1 MKHKTMSDTISL
13 RIRSIGKNLR
23 LARTRRRKNLQE
35 AAEMIGISVSSLR
48 RMEAGDPS
56 VKFGSYITA
65 LEVFQLMD
73 SLRFAE
79 PGDDIIGM
87 ALEKQR
93 MPERIRREQDTKLD
107 F

>member
-1 MKHKTMSDTISL
+1 MSDNISS

-23 LARTRRRKNLQE
+23 LARKRRRKNLQE

-73 SLRFAE
+73 SLQFAE
-79 PGDDIIGM
+79 PGDDIIGI

-93 MPERIRREQDTKLD
+93 MPERIRHKKDRKLD